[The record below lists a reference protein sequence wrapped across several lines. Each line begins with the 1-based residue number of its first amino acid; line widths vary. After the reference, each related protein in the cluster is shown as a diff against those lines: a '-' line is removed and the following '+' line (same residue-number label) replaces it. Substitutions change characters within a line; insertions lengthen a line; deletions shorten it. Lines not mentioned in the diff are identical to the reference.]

1 MASTIS
7 TSTSTS
13 TWLPGQ
19 SPVHVPEIDIAISPL
34 TGGDTDFD
42 ALLASF
48 SEGGKGNSGNQCLQQ
63 QHVDVLT
70 SGGDGGEEAALKA
83 SARDFDHF
91 FGQSMMSMSMNMNIL
106 TEADLLALFA
116 PSNSNSNNSSSSS
129 AASSTSSSPLASSPA
144 TATAL
149 ASTSAPSRVAVD
161 THLSGART
169 SLPAVNTDDADADVQ
184 QQQQQHR
191 KPTAAMTGQK
201 RSAAAAAEEEAVA
214 APAPAPAGRQPRRA
228 ATRAALA
235 LEAAMSPSSLAD
247 EMDEDGN
254 HADQHDDE
262 EDAASDNG
270 SDYDEDDDASVS
282 ASATR
287 ASAQRRNRTNTASSA
302 AAAKKSGRTS
312 TAGSTSRRSAGGRDS
327 GMNDPNRNARLAKEN
342 RERKKQY
349 IAGLEATIEELRAQ
363 CREHEQKQAELRR
376 QADLVSAENATLR
389 TTLAHQQAFAPIVA
403 AMQAVPGLSFTAPAV
418 TAPVTADANSSNNK
432 RPRVGTSATATPTV
446 VPLTFNVY
454 LNPAANQ

>member
-91 FGQSMMSMSMNMNIL
+91 FGQM
-106 TEADLLALFA
+106 
-116 PSNSNSNNSSSSS
+116 
-129 AASSTSSSPLASSPA
+129 
-144 TATAL
+144 
-149 ASTSAPSRVAVD
+149 
-161 THLSGART
+161 
-169 SLPAVNTDDADADVQ
+169 NTDDADADVQ